1 MWDVFLFDMRRTL
14 RSRSF
19 WYFLFGWSLTSLL
32 ITSIAYATI
41 LFSNE
46 TNSLL
51 EERMENV
58 FHALVIGQGIL
69 VLLLL
74 PGIAEG
80 NLAPE
85 FTRKTQENLFLTALP
100 ARTILIGKWLMVG
113 ALAGL
118 TLLTSLPAGLF
129 ACRISGLPISF
140 YFISMFLLLSG
151 ALLAC
156 SFTFHRLATEHFLP
170 ESIPKNELPS
180 VKKQSSSGSWD
191 ASLFFLA
198 GIGFFVW
205 FIFLSRRS
213 EIVLPIYAFAPPL
226 ASLMAS
232 KTLQLG
238 SLGLPF
244 WTAGGTMVLT
254 MAFFMVLAGAQWLGD
269 WNGRIYRLL
278 RNGGM
283 LWFLLLILLHA
294 YLAGSVLVHSALEAA
309 QYGRNLLYASLVFY
323 CYFCHHQIC
332 SFGLPRGAE
341 EKWAHGRL
349 HFLKQ
354 QPLSGSLQELFTF
367 AMMAVLIPVGIYLG
381 SGWLPGTEV
390 LIGWLLYF
398 TGLGFLLTAWASR
411 LAWGRTGFPLLGRPQ
426 FSSLFL
432 WVRLNVKTAISVVLQ
447 TFLSFI
453 FVGFILRL
461 LTGAHPVIAAIANLL
476 YHLIPLYPLMAQA
489 DAFYYQVYGVILF
502 LLGGWIMLRI
512 QVHYRR
518 LLSR

>member
-19 WYFLFGWSLTSLL
+19 WYFLFGWSLVSLV
-32 ITSIAYATI
+32 ITSIAYAAI

-46 TNSLL
+46 TNPLL
-51 EERMENV
+51 EEKMESV

-69 VLLLL
+69 VLLLM

-118 TLLTSLPAGLF
+118 ILLTSFPAGLF
-129 ACRISGLPISF
+129 ASRISGLPISF

-156 SFTFHRLATEHFLP
+156 SFTFHRLAAEHYLP

-180 VKKQSSSGSWD
+180 AKRQSSSGSWD
-191 ASLFFLA
+191 TSLLALAGAGFLA
-198 GIGFFVW
+198 WFV
-205 FIFLSRRS
+205 FVSRSS
-213 EIVLPIYAFAPPL
+213 EVVLPINAFAVPL
-226 ASLMAS
+226 ASIMAS

-238 SLGLPF
+238 NLSIPF
-244 WTAGGTMVLT
+244 WIVGGATILT
-254 MAFFMVLAGAQWLGD
+254 MAFFMVLTGAQWLGD

-283 LWFLLLILLHA
+283 FWFLLLILIHA
-294 YLAGSVLVHSALEAA
+294 YLIGSVQVHSALEAA
-309 QYGRNLLYASLVFY
+309 QYGRNMLYACLLLHFI
-323 CYFCHHQIC
+323 FCHHLIC

-341 EKWAHGRL
+341 EEWARGRL
-349 HFLKQ
+349 RFLKQ
-354 QPLSGSLQELFTF
+354 QPLSGSLQEIFTF
-367 AMMAVLIPVGIYLG
+367 TMMTVLIAAGIYLG
-381 SGWLPGTEV
+381 SGWLPSMDV

-398 TGLGFLLTAWASR
+398 AGLGFLLTACASR
-411 LAWGRTGFPLLGRPQ
+411 LVWGRTGFPLFGRPR

-432 WVRLNVKTAISVVLQ
+432 WVRLRVQTAISTVLG
-447 TFLSFI
+447 LALYCIFI
-453 FVGFILRL
+453 GFMYRL
-461 LTGAHPVIAAIANLL
+461 LMGAHPVIAAIANLL
-476 YHLIPLYPLMAQA
+476 YHLIPLYPLMANA
-489 DAFYYQVYGVILF
+489 DAIHYQVYGVILF
-502 LLGGWIMLRI
+502 LLGGWIMLSI
-512 QVHYRR
+512 QMHYRR
-518 LLSR
+518 LLSE